1 MEHERLP
8 RKLVAILYAD
18 VVGYSRLMGQAEDA
32 THRTLADYLDLFA
45 ATVTRHQGRVVHYAG
60 DAVLA
65 RFDSALDALT
75 CAIEIQREIAAR
87 NADPRTPRKVEF
99 RIGVNLGD
107 VIEDRSDIYGD
118 GVNTAARLQQ
128 LAEPGHICVSQ
139 AVRTAVGN
147 RLPLTF
153 VDLGERRLKNIEHEV
168 RAYSV
173 RTPLPGD
180 AAQPAPA
187 SRASTFKARLEPLV
201 TRRNAYAA
209 LLLAVLA
216 VAAAPWVGGDRNR
229 AEAAPV
235 TVAVLPFA
243 NLSGD
248 VEHEYFVDG
257 MTEALITSLA
267 KLRGLNVISRTS
279 IMRYRGTTKSLPEIA
294 RELGATAL
302 VEGSA
307 QLDGDQI
314 RITAQLITG
323 DDRHL
328 WAEAYDRPFKDVLRL
343 QSEIARRVANDVNVT
358 IAPAEAARLDDAR
371 VVDVE
376 TYRAYLRGMYF
387 LNKSTREGATQ
398 GLKFLHEAVD
408 RDPGDAL
415 AQAGLAL
422 GYAALAHGGQPQA
435 DAWPRAKAAA
445 ERAIALDPNLAE
457 AYAALADVKLY
468 MEWDWQ
474 GAEQAFIRANEL
486 SPSLAMNHYHYAWY
500 LLLFD
505 RWDEAVAEH
514 MRAQQLDPLTP
525 FHTAWL
531 GGLYMFA
538 DRSRYEESI
547 ALAER
552 ALELQPDNP
561 DALLVLGWAYSAAGL
576 HERAI
581 ETGRRMVEVEPALK
595 WQLGVRYAQAGRMD
609 EARAVLAEVESEA
622 PTSWTAYGRATL
634 HSQLGSV
641 DAAFEWLAYEPPH
654 AWVPWARIDPWLRP
668 GIEDDPRFA
677 AFLERLRL
685 PP

>member
-75 CAIEIQREIAAR
+75 CAIEIQREIAVR
-87 NADPRTPRKVEF
+87 NADPRAPRKVEF

-107 VIEDRSDIYGD
+107 VIEDRGDIYGD

-147 RLPLTF
+147 RLPLAF
-153 VDLGERRLKNIEHEV
+153 VDLGERRLKNIEHAV

-180 AAQPAPA
+180 AAQRAPAA
-187 SRASTFKARLEPLV
+187 SRASPLRARLEPLV

-209 LLLAVLA
+209 LLLALLA

-307 QLDGDQI
+307 QLDGDQV

-323 DDRHL
+323 NDRHL
-328 WAEAYDRPFKDVLRL
+328 WAESYDRPFKDVLRL

-376 TYRAYLRGMYF
+376 T
-387 LNKSTREGATQ
+387 
-398 GLKFLHEAVD
+398 
-408 RDPGDAL
+408 
-415 AQAGLAL
+415 
-422 GYAALAHGGQPQA
+422 
-435 DAWPRAKAAA
+435 
-445 ERAIALDPNLAE
+445 
-457 AYAALADVKLY
+457 
-468 MEWDWQ
+468 
-474 GAEQAFIRANEL
+474 
-486 SPSLAMNHYHYAWY
+486 
-500 LLLFD
+500 
-505 RWDEAVAEH
+505 
-514 MRAQQLDPLTP
+514 
-525 FHTAWL
+525 
-531 GGLYMFA
+531 
-538 DRSRYEESI
+538 
-547 ALAER
+547 
-552 ALELQPDNP
+552 
-561 DALLVLGWAYSAAGL
+561 
-576 HERAI
+576 
-581 ETGRRMVEVEPALK
+581 
-595 WQLGVRYAQAGRMD
+595 
-609 EARAVLAEVESEA
+609 
-622 PTSWTAYGRATL
+622 
-634 HSQLGSV
+634 
-641 DAAFEWLAYEPPH
+641 
-654 AWVPWARIDPWLRP
+654 
-668 GIEDDPRFA
+668 
-677 AFLERLRL
+677 
-685 PP
+685 